1 MANARMHDLWCAEDP
16 DAGPGVVPAPAVTV
30 SLEIKN
36 HYADGTHIT
45 TVVKGRIVEQPW
57 DLDDEDELADWAMQE
72 LFEFTGTGRTEGD
85 SAYDITI
92 TASNDHRLVGKTFEI
107 G

>member
-1 MANARMHDLWCAEDP
+1 MANARMHDHGSAEE
-16 DAGPGVVPAPAVTV
+16 PAAASDVPAVTV

-45 TVVKGRIVEQPW
+45 TVNGVTVEEPW
-57 DLDDEDELADWAMQE
+57 DLDDEDELADWAMHE

-85 SAYDITI
+85 ATYDITI
-92 TASNDHRLVGKTFEI
+92 TASNDHRLIGKRFEI

>member
-1 MANARMHDLWCAEDP
+1 MANTRMQDHGCAEDP
-16 DAGPGVVPAPAVTV
+16 AAGDLPAVTV
-30 SLEIKN
+30 SLEIRN
-36 HYADGTHIT
+36 HYADGTLIT
-45 TVVKGRIVEQPW
+45 TVVNDVTVEKPW
-57 DLDDEDELADWAMQE
+57 DLDDDELADWAMQE

-92 TASNDHRLVGKTFEI
+92 TASNDHWLVGKTFEI

>member
-1 MANARMHDLWCAEDP
+1 MTNARVHEHTGAEDP
-16 DAGPGVVPAPAVTV
+16 AAASDVPAVTV
-30 SLEIKN
+30 GLEIRN
-36 HYADGTHIT
+36 HYADGTLIT
-45 TVVKGRIVEQPW
+45 TVVNGVTVEKPW
-57 DLDDEDELADWAMQE
+57 DFDDDELADWAMQE
-72 LFEFTGTGRTEGD
+72 LFEFTGTGRPEGD